1 MSNFTSYREGRNDDG
16 DLIAIIGTVD
26 GFDSVIPINSENRH
40 YQEYLTWLAEG
51 NEPLPADDPS

>member
-1 MSNFTSYREGRNDDG
+1 MTYQLSRDG
-16 DLIAIIGTVD
+16 YIRRLSDNA
-26 GFDSVIPINSENRH
+26 VIPPDKDNTD